1 MRFVASS
8 LMMAAAL
15 FGQIVQRNP
24 IQPVT
29 LSDAGN
35 LPVQK
40 LGVDDLIGVQVYDS
54 PELTRTVRVGRDGTI
69 RLPLIK
75 RRIKAAGLFPQDLE
89 TSIADALREEELLVD
104 PVVTVSAVEY
114 RSRPISVVGAVKK
127 PLTFQAFGNITL
139 LEAVSRAEGLSDE
152 AGPELLVS
160 RAQPGEDGKPTML
173 VQRISIKALI
183 DAADPEVNLRLEG
196 GEEIRVPEVGKVWI
210 MGSVKKPGAYPI
222 RDSPDTSVMKA
233 IALAEGTAEY
243 FGDIAFL
250 YRREGAT
257 GGKNEIQID
266 LKSILARK
274 SPDVTLLPNDLLYI
288 PENTKRKN
296 FASALKTSLPVAAG
310 VGAALIYALTIR

>member
-1 MRFVASS
+1 MRFVIGS
-8 LMMAAAL
+8 LLLVAVL
-15 FGQIVQRNP
+15 SGQVSPRAP
-24 IQPVT
+24 VQPVT

-40 LGVDDLIGVQVYDS
+40 LGIDDLLGVQVYDS

-75 RRIKAAGLFPQDLE
+75 RRIRAVGLFPQDLE
-89 TSIADALREEELLVD
+89 TSIAAALKEEELLVD

-139 LEAVSRAEGLSDE
+139 LEAISRAEGLSED

-160 RAQPGEDGKPTML
+160 RSQPGEDGKPTML
-173 VQRISIKALI
+173 VQRIGVKALI
-183 DAADPEVNLRLEG
+183 DAADPEVNLKLEG
-196 GEEIRVPEVGKVWI
+196 GEEIRVPEVGKIWV
-210 MGSVKKPGAYPI
+210 MGSVKKPGAYAV
-222 RDSPDTSVMKA
+222 RDASETSVMRA
-233 IALAEGTAEY
+233 LALAEGTAEY

-274 SPDVTLLPNDLLYI
+274 SPDVTLIPNDLLYI
-288 PENTKRKN
+288 PENTKHKN
-296 FASALKTSLPVAAG
+296 RMGLLKTALPIGAG
-310 VGAALIYALTIR
+310 IGAALIYSLTIR